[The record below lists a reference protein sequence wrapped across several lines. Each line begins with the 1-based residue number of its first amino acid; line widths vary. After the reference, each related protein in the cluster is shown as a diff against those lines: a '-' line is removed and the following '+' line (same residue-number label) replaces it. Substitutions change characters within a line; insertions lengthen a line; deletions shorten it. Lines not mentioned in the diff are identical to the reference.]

1 MDLIERR
8 RMSSGSIRPTPASLP
23 ISAVK
28 EKKHRTP

>member
-8 RMSSGSIRPTPASLP
+8 RMSSGSIGPTAGSPP

-28 EKKHRTP
+28 EKEHRTP